1 MAATA
6 VTRAQNRAIAK
17 GTDPKAAT
25 CRAKLQRARSALN
38 KQMDR
43 ELRLREGAENL
54 LRATTKNSG
63 SSDNSGIVG
72 SGGGRKNKSKSRKL
86 IRQTV
91 ALELSFLDSNVRLL
105 ADELAELN
113 GSVDVY
119 QYRDDDDD
127 DNVDDFDGRR
137 CDSAV
142 EGTSADGTIANRR
155 RLRRQRLMP
164 MIAVPLKDTRP
175 IDFGPPLERF
185 ISQHYGVDLSAIPE
199 ETSAVRGGVGDDGDD
214 YDSSGNTTRRRL
226 LSLRE
231 AIDEL
236 TQLRVDT
243 QTPSRD
249 LDGVRLLLRYYR
261 QLYYVDRRF
270 FPPTPTVAPVTTTSR
285 NYHQNNRQ
293 LQDPAYRHV
302 KQQQQ
307 QYSTIVGS
315 SLYSPPP
322 AIYFEWYDSFG
333 GPVPSCGQRTV
344 RFEQACVLFNV
355 AAVHTQMGAK
365 YDRRCRDDADDGDD
379 DDYSMSIGSGKRT
392 GSSSTSTSPEV
403 TDGAAAAAQ
412 CFLRA
417 AGAYRHIGDT
427 FANAPARAADL
438 RATGV
443 LYALMMAQAH
453 ECAFEKLQWRF
464 LTSVRQRCR
473 RRHHRGYGAK
483 EVEASA
489 EGLGSGDRRGRGDR
503 DAAVVG
509 GNMGRTFEANT
520 STWTE
525 LAREAAHVSRM
536 YGDVVYNSCCRP
548 SNDKTANRG
557 KENGGEPGGTTTPA
571 PMLPDVWVAV
581 CKIKDRHYAALAYRF
596 AACALLPHRRC
607 SAGEQHHAD
616 GARRRST
623 VDSDAG
629 QLLTE
634 LTAAAAA
641 AGLGI
646 VDDDDDDD
654 DDDRNGEATSVVARQ
669 RRRRKQLGM
678 LLLEAAAAAHD
689 RADRAQRLC
698 RQLRAKSEGNTSG
711 SGGGGGLLA
720 GVLDRERQRTVRL
733 LLSQRRDEVGD
744 DEYGTTEGD
753 NDRRVSR
760 AEKSPCWDCR
770 ECCSDDDG
778 VDAAAVA
785 DFCSDDQEEFTAAGI
800 AGIPGLDVDRGVLIR
815 PRTRFRLMS
824 IAPDFTDTGD
834 GDNFGDDG
842 DDADGGGEDR
852 HRQNREERQHETADR
867 EERRVDLFAGLG
879 PVAVFSARHQCSRPR
894 WVKVARGGGGG
905 GGRHRS
911 PGGDEG
917 VCDDDKSAD
926 PIQLVD
932 RWFGLE
938 LRSHGGG
945 TAVAVPPATVGHVR
959 SSSQAQHVGLRRG
972 DIVVALKLC
981 SSDGGGKAV
990 DVRWETCRRVA
1001 ELIVHHHQRRRKS
1014 SSGDGAVV
1022 VQLKVVTP
1030 ITAATASDIYSV
1042 ADPNK
1047 IYKRRSTNMAA
1058 LTSTIHSAAPLPPML
1073 SQSNSKQ
1080 RRQRRQNTNGGSEGT
1095 ESTNKKNTWLWNP
1108 FRRRRRSVVGNKC

>member
-54 LRATTKNSG
+54 LRATTKDGGSG
-63 SSDNSGIVG
+63 DNSGIVG
-72 SGGGRKNKSKSRKL
+72 SGGGRRNKSKSRKL

-119 QYRDDDDD
+119 QYRDDDEDE
-127 DNVDDFDGRR
+127 DNGDNFDGHR
-137 CDSAV
+137 CDPAV
-142 EGTSADGTIANRR
+142 NGTSADGSMANRR

-185 ISQHYGVDLSAIPE
+185 ISQHYGVDLSATPE
-199 ETSAVRGGVGDDGDD
+199 EISAVQGGVGDDGDD
-214 YDSSGNTTRRRL
+214 CDGGTVRRRS

-270 FPPTPTVAPVTTTSR
+270 FPPAPTAAPVTTTPR
-285 NYHQNNRQ
+285 NYHQHNRQ
-293 LQDPAYRHV
+293 QQDPNYRHV
-302 KQQQQ
+302 KQQQLQ
-307 QYSTIVGS
+307 HSTVVGS
-315 SLYSPPP
+315 LLSSPPP

-379 DDYSMSIGSGKRT
+379 DDYNMSIGSGKRT
-392 GSSSTSTSPEV
+392 GSSSTSTGPEAV
-403 TDGAAAAAQ
+403 DGAAAAAQ

-473 RRHHRGYGAK
+473 RRRYKGY
-483 EVEASA
+483 EAREAEDSA

-503 DAAVVG
+503 DTTIGG
-509 GNMGRTFEANT
+509 GNIEVTANT
-520 STWTE
+520 PTWTE

-548 SNDKTANRG
+548 TNDRAANRG
-557 KENGGEPGGTTTPA
+557 KENGGEQGGTATTGS
-571 PMLPDVWVAV
+571 MLPDVWVAV
-581 CKIKDRHYAALAYRF
+581 CRIKDRHYAALAYRF
-596 AACALLPHRRC
+596 AACALLPYRGC
-607 SAGEQHHAD
+607 SADGQPDEQHHV
-616 GARRRST
+616 GSSRRRST
-623 VDSDAG
+623 VDSDAS

-654 DDDRNGEATSVVARQ
+654 NNEATSVVVRQ

-698 RQLRAKSEGNTSG
+698 RQLRSKSEGNTSG

-733 LLSQRRDEVGD
+733 LLLQRRYQVAD
-744 DEYGTTEGD
+744 DEYGTAEGEGGEGD
-753 NDRRVSR
+753 NDRRVGR
-760 AEKSPCWDCR
+760 AEKNGSQCWDCR
-770 ECCSDDDG
+770 DCCSDDDG
-778 VDAAAVA
+778 IDAAAVA
-785 DFCSDDQEEFTAAGI
+785 DFCSGDQEEFTAAGI

-834 GDNFGDDG
+834 GDNYADG
-842 DDADGGGEDR
+842 DDADGVEDR
-852 HRQNREERQHETADR
+852 RRQKHEIADR
-867 EERRVDLFAGLG
+867 EERRADLFAGLG

-894 WVKVARGGGGG
+894 WVKVARGGG
-905 GGRHRS
+905 RHRS
-911 PGGDEG
+911 PCGGDEDD
-917 VCDDDKSAD
+917 CDDGKSAD

-932 RWFGLE
+932 RWFGFE

-945 TAVAVPPATVGHVR
+945 TAAAVPPATVGHVR

-981 SSDGGGKAV
+981 SGDGGGRAM

-1001 ELIVHHHQRRRKS
+1001 ELIVYHHQRRLRP

-1030 ITAATASDIYSV
+1030 ITAATASDIYPTM
-1042 ADPNK
+1042 DPNK
-1047 IYKRRSTNMAA
+1047 
-1058 LTSTIHSAAPLPPML
+1058 
-1073 SQSNSKQ
+1073 
-1080 RRQRRQNTNGGSEGT
+1080 
-1095 ESTNKKNTWLWNP
+1095 
-1108 FRRRRRSVVGNKC
+1108 